1 MLKKRLT
8 ILCKVR
14 IIHFRITTLDGKA
27 TGMNLLALKSRL
39 RDIEEEKKAILKLIF
54 IYQKPFKGKIFD
66 GENSEKYSTRR
77 QSAVVD
83 LALRLIQQSGVPV
96 QTYEVGRQAIEEKIF
111 NGTFAEKR
119 AYVSMILNAE
129 TRKKFGCLKK
139 IGRGKFDVR

>member
-1 MLKKRLT
+1 MRHT
-8 ILCKVR
+8 ISPESVP
-14 IIHFRITTLDGKA
+14 
-27 TGMNLLALKSRL
+27 SVPPL